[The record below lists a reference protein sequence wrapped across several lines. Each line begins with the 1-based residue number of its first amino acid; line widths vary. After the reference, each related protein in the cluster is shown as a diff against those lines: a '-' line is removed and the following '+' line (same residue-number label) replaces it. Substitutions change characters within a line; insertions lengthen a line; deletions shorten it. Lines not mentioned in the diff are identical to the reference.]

1 MRERGPGTRR
11 PGRRA
16 RRGGSGRDASTSS
29 ASAAGTPE
37 ASSARR
43 AQLRFALTFV
53 GVAAA
58 LFAVYAFPYAPH
70 RAAAR
75 VFDSYLG
82 AYARVAGKLVW
93 LFDRQASV
101 AGNVIEG
108 RYSLRIVKTCDA
120 MEANMLFLA
129 AILAF
134 PAPWRR
140 KLLAATIG
148 IGGLIAANVLR
159 IGSLY
164 LIGVYAPR
172 SFDLFH
178 AELWPPVLVAIALCE
193 FLVLVR
199 WIGRVPA

>member
-1 MRERGPGTRR
+1 MRDRGGRKQRTRR
-11 PGRRA
+11 PDRGS
-16 RRGGSGRDASTSS
+16 RRGGAAPAATGDDA
-29 ASAAGTPE
+29 PVDR
-37 ASSARR
+37 SARK

-58 LFAVYAFPYAPH
+58 MFAVYAFPYAPH
-70 RAAAR
+70 GAAAR
-75 VFDSYLG
+75 IFESYLSG
-82 AYARVAGKLVW
+82 YARLAGRLVW

-101 AGNVIEG
+101 VGTVIEG

-129 AILAF
+129 AMLAF

-140 KLLAATIG
+140 KLPAAAIG
-148 IGGLIAANVLR
+148 IGGLIVANVLR

-164 LIGVYAPR
+164 LIGVYAPH

-178 AELWPPVLVAIALCE
+178 AELWPPVLVAIALVE
-193 FLVLVR
+193 FLLLVR

>member
-1 MRERGPGTRR
+1 MRDRA
-11 PGRRA
+11 GRKQRA
-16 RRGGSGRDASTSS
+16 RRGDRGSGRGGV
-29 ASAAGTPE
+29 ASAATGDRPPADGST
-37 ASSARR
+37 RR

-53 GVAAA
+53 GVAAV

-70 RAAAR
+70 GPAAR
-75 VFDSYLG
+75 VFESYLS
-82 AYARVAGKLVW
+82 AYARLAGRLVW
-93 LFDRQASV
+93 VFDRQASV

-129 AILAF
+129 AMVAF

-140 KLLAATIG
+140 KLLAAAAG
-148 IGGLIAANVLR
+148 IVGLIVANVLR

-164 LIGVYAPR
+164 LIGVYAPH

-193 FLVLVR
+193 FLLLVR